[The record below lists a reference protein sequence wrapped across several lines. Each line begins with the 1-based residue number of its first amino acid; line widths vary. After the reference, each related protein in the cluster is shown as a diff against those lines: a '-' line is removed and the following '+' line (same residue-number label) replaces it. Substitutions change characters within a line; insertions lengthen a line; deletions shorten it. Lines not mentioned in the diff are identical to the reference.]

1 MLEKNTLDL
10 MKDLTQEIG
19 VSGSEKGI
27 SKVLQGYYKNLCDE
41 IIFDNLGSVFAI
53 KKSEIEN
60 AKKVMICSH
69 MDELGFMVKEIKDNG
84 LIRVL
89 VLGNIPLKE
98 VINKRVSIVNKNG
111 ELVEGVISLIKSSK
125 NREMDNLYIDIGA
138 ESKEE
143 VINYKIDIGNQ
154 IIINGEFKEL
164 LDGKRIVSKA
174 WDDRFGCV
182 LGIEILRELK
192 DVKLDF
198 DLYVGCSVQNL
209 VGLRGSITSTNLI
222 KPDLAIVTD
231 CLEANDIK
239 NTDDQTG
246 KLGDGLLVSYYDKS
260 MMPNK
265 LLLKELINICD
276 RENIKYQYY
285 YSMDESDGG
294 WIHKLLNGCPTLK
307 LSICARNLKS
317 NSAIIDARDYLSSKE
332 ALKSVLKELNIEK
345 IEFFKTENR

>member
-1 MLEKNTLDL
+1 MLDKKTLDL
-10 MKDLTQEIG
+10 MKELTQEIG
-19 VSGSEKGI
+19 VAGSEKGI
-27 SKVLQGYYKNLCDE
+27 SKVLQSYYKDLCDE
-41 IIFDNLGSVFAI
+41 IIFDNLGSVFAV
-53 KKSEIEN
+53 KKSGVEK

-69 MDELGFMVKEIKDNG
+69 MDELGFIVKDIKDNG
-84 LIRVL
+84 LIKVL
-89 VLGNIPLKE
+89 ALGGIPLKE

-125 NREMDNLYIDIGA
+125 YSEMDNLYIDIGA

-143 VINYKIDIGNQ
+143 VINAKIDIGNQ
-154 IIINGEFKEL
+154 IVINGEFKEL
-164 LDGKRIVSKA
+164 LGGKRIASKA

-192 DVKLDF
+192 EVKLEF

-231 CLEANDIK
+231 CLEANDIQ

-265 LLLKELINICD
+265 LLLKDLIDICNK
-276 RENIKYQYY
+276 ENIKYQYY

-294 WIHKLLNGCPTLK
+294 WIHKLLDGCPTLK
-307 LSICARNLKS
+307 LCICARNLKS
-317 NSAIIDARDYLSSKE
+317 NSAIIDVTDYLSSKE
-332 ALKSVLKELNIEK
+332 ALKSVLKELNREK
-345 IEFFKTENR
+345 IELFKTENR